1 MSFFEFPNTRT
12 YDNDLGWL
20 IRNAKTQNDAVA
32 ALEQFKIDSE
42 AAFAQLNQLLKD
54 IENGNFPEEIANAI
68 RQYITKNF
76 YNIVGDMIRFVWFGL
91 TDSGY
96 FCAYIPD
103 NWKAITFGTTEYD
116 YFTEIQ
122 PNFGHLVLFAD
133 PEEVY
138 I

>member
-103 NWKAITFGTTEYD
+103 NWKAITFGTTDYD